1 MFKEL
6 LSVFR
11 TSDPLRAMEKNFS
24 AMLIIGYEMVIS
36 AGEMFF
42 AGNSTPEERTE
53 LYRRDVRVNK
63 LQRYIRKQVV
73 AHLSVSGSRPD
84 VPYSLLLVSLVKDVE
99 RIGDYAKNIY
109 DVAAQGVDLSDAP
122 DRAVL
127 IEYRR
132 RISSMISEASTIF
145 ADDDRAKAAAFI
157 SEADVLLDE
166 FDAHVSDLVIT
177 DQSGQ
182 EAVPRALLYRY
193 YKRIVAHLMN
203 LLSAV
208 VMPLDRLDYFDEE
221 RVRP

>member
-1 MFKEL
+1 VQMLADDRHSFDVATSAL
-6 LSVFR
+6 LTGAD
-11 TSDPLRAMEKNFS
+11 TSIVGPDLRESDA
-24 AMLIIGYEMVIS
+24 
-36 AGEMFF
+36 
-42 AGNSTPEERTE
+42 
-53 LYRRDVRVNK
+53 RVNRAERE
-63 LQRYIRKQVV
+63 LRQALVV
-73 AHLSVSGSRPD
+73 HATVHGTSRVAAILVYMSV
-84 VPYSLLLVSLVKDVE
+84 VKDVE

>member
-1 MFKEL
+1 MVFSLFRRGDADGLEVAEGKLVQMLADDRHSFDVATSAL
-6 LSVFR
+6 LTGAD
-11 TSDPLRAMEKNFS
+11 TSIVGPDLRESDA
-24 AMLIIGYEMVIS
+24 
-36 AGEMFF
+36 
-42 AGNSTPEERTE
+42 
-53 LYRRDVRVNK
+53 RVNRAERE
-63 LQRYIRKQVV
+63 LRQALVV
-73 AHLSVSGSRPD
+73 HASVHGTSR
-84 VPYSLLLVSLVKDVE
+84 VAAILVYMSVVKDVE

-145 ADDDRAKAAAFI
+145 ADDDREKAAAFI
-157 SEADVLLDE
+157 GEADVLLDE
-166 FDAHVSDLVIT
+166 FDAHVSELVTT
-177 DQSGQ
+177 DQPGK

>member
-1 MFKEL
+1 VVFSLFRRGDADGLEVAEGKLVQMLADDRHSFDVATSAL
-6 LSVFR
+6 LTGAD
-11 TSDPLRAMEKNFS
+11 TSIVGPDLRESDA
-24 AMLIIGYEMVIS
+24 
-36 AGEMFF
+36 
-42 AGNSTPEERTE
+42 
-53 LYRRDVRVNK
+53 RVNRAERE
-63 LQRYIRKQVV
+63 LRQALVV
-73 AHLSVSGSRPD
+73 HATVHGTSRVAAILVYMSV
-84 VPYSLLLVSLVKDVE
+84 VKDVE

>member
-1 MFKEL
+1 MVFSLFRRGDADGLEVAEGKLVQMLADDRHSFDVATSAL
-6 LSVFR
+6 LTGAD
-11 TSDPLRAMEKNFS
+11 TSIVGPDLRESDA
-24 AMLIIGYEMVIS
+24 
-36 AGEMFF
+36 
-42 AGNSTPEERTE
+42 
-53 LYRRDVRVNK
+53 RVNRAERE
-63 LQRYIRKQVV
+63 LRQALVV
-73 AHLSVSGSRPD
+73 HATVHGTSRVAAILVYMSV
-84 VPYSLLLVSLVKDVE
+84 VKDVE